1 MISSKKGVKSKP
13 INHRLELPQKC
24 NKSRLKFIL
33 ETPWCKHIPL
43 PYSPTPKST
52 RKLLGQI
59 TLATRWSPK
68 LTATSLSSLVLPA
81 ITLLWPSSLSQTLSL
96 NLLSLLVMTQLPI
109 LPHRI
114 PFTWLTNTPTS
125 LSSSMNTPFITH
137 LQFTCSSLKI
147 IPHTVQS
154 FKKEVSHSPNS
165 LFHSEIE
172 TCTDAKTE
180 YGKED
185 NANETDKITLNS

>member
-1 MISSKKGVKSKP
+1 MLPLDWTTAKKGAKSQP
-13 INHRLELPQKC
+13 INHRLEFPQKC
-24 NKSRLKFIL
+24 NESRLKFIL
-33 ETPWCKHIPL
+33 ETPWCKYIPL

-59 TLATRWSPK
+59 TLAKTWSPK
-68 LTATSLSSLVLPA
+68 LTVISPSSLLLPA
-81 ITLLWPSSLSQTLSL
+81 ITLLWPSSLFQTLSL
-96 NLLSLLVMTQLPI
+96 NLLSLLVMIQLPT

-125 LSSSMNTPFITH
+125 LSSSMNTPFVTH

-154 FKKEVSHSPNS
+154 FKKEVPHSPNS

-172 TCTDAKTE
+172 TCVDAKTE
-180 YGKED
+180 W
-185 NANETDKITLNS
+185 